1 MKGFSGFPAGKTRTT
16 PVPNLFFV
24 ELLPQID
31 DLDELRLTLYCFWRL
46 ALKEGRLRHVR
57 RSELQQDE
65 TLLDSF
71 QQPGEVALAQ
81 ALERAC
87 ARGTLL
93 HVVLEDAD
101 GHEDYFFLNTPKG
114 RAAVEGIARGD
125 WRPTNDADAPISVT
139 VERSNI
145 FTLYEQN
152 IGSLTP
158 LIADE
163 LRDAERN
170 FPDNWLKEA
179 MRLAVENN
187 ARSWRYVLAILE
199 RWQRKGKDDDGKGR
213 ADSEKY
219 RRRYLDYLES

>member
-16 PVPNLFFV
+16 PVPNLFFS

-31 DLDELRLTLYCFWRL
+31 DLDELKLTLYCFWSM
-46 ALKEGRLRHVR
+46 ALKEGSLRHVR

-65 TLLDSF
+65 ALLASF
-71 QQPGEVALAQ
+71 EQPGEATLRK

-93 HVVLEDAD
+93 HITVEGAG

-114 RAAVEGIARGD
+114 RAAVDGIARGD
-125 WRPTNDADAPISVT
+125 WRPTNDTQAPISVT
-139 VERSNI
+139 VERPNI

-152 IGSLTP
+152 IGVLTP
-158 LIADE
+158 LMADE

-170 FPDNWLKEA
+170 FPAEWVKEA
-179 MRLAVENN
+179 IRMAVENN

-199 RWQRKGKDDDGKGR
+199 RWEREGKDDHGKGR
-213 ADSEKY
+213 ADTEKT
-219 RRRYLDYLES
+219 RRRYLDYLEN